1 VWASRTTKQASNS
14 SNDQGGGEAA
24 GGHVSHLY
32 KVVRQ
37 STSHLYATKLMLGP
51 DSVAPMQHSEFEF
64 QGPMDESKPE
74 VAWPGTPEE
83 RVDRFGFRTAL
94 FVLVLALFVA
104 AMWVANRPS
113 FEKCSTLENVSE
125 RNACYE
131 KLRDD
136 LSKPPAKGADI
147 PKG

>member
-1 VWASRTTKQASNS
+1 
-14 SNDQGGGEAA
+14 
-24 GGHVSHLY
+24 
-32 KVVRQ
+32 
-37 STSHLYATKLMLGP
+37 
-51 DSVAPMQHSEFEF
+51 MQHSEFEF

-74 VAWPGTPEE
+74 LAWPGTPEE

-94 FVLVLALFVA
+94 FFLVVALFVA
-104 AMWVANRPS
+104 AIWIANRPS

-136 LSKPPAKGADI
+136 LSKPLAKGADI

>member
-1 VWASRTTKQASNS
+1 
-14 SNDQGGGEAA
+14 
-24 GGHVSHLY
+24 
-32 KVVRQ
+32 
-37 STSHLYATKLMLGP
+37 MLGP

-64 QGPMDESKPE
+64 QGPVDESKPE

-94 FVLVLALFVA
+94 LVLVLARFVA

-113 FEKCSTLENVSE
+113 FEKCSTLESVSE

>member
-1 VWASRTTKQASNS
+1 
-14 SNDQGGGEAA
+14 
-24 GGHVSHLY
+24 
-32 KVVRQ
+32 
-37 STSHLYATKLMLGP
+37 
-51 DSVAPMQHSEFEF
+51 MQYSEFEF
-64 QGPMDESKPE
+64 QGSTDESKQE
-74 VAWPGTPEE
+74 VTWPGTPEE

-94 FVLVLALFVA
+94 FFLVVAIFIA
-104 AMWVANRPS
+104 AMWVVNRAS
-113 FEKCSTLENVSE
+113 FEKCSALENVSE

>member
-1 VWASRTTKQASNS
+1 
-14 SNDQGGGEAA
+14 
-24 GGHVSHLY
+24 
-32 KVVRQ
+32 
-37 STSHLYATKLMLGP
+37 MLGP

-74 VAWPGTPEE
+74 LAWPGTPEE

-94 FVLVLALFVA
+94 FFLVVALFVA
-104 AMWVANRPS
+104 AIWIANSPS

-131 KLRDD
+131 NLRDD

>member
-1 VWASRTTKQASNS
+1 MKANPR
-14 SNDQGGGEAA
+14 
-24 GGHVSHLY
+24 L
-32 KVVRQ
+32 
-37 STSHLYATKLMLGP
+37 LGR
-51 DSVAPMQHSEFEF
+51 
-64 QGPMDESKPE
+64 
-74 VAWPGTPEE
+74 GTPEE

-94 FVLVLALFVA
+94 FFLVLALFVA
-104 AMWVANRPS
+104 AMWIANRPS